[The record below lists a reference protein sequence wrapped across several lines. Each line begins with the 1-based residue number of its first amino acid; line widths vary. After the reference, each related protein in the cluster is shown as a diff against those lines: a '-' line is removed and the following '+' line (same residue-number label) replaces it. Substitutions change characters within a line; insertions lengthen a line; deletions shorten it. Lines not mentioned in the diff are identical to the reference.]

1 MPNGSTRSHAAR
13 YAQPMPIGLLTGLGA
28 ALAWGTMD
36 IASALASRRIGSL
49 RVVAGVQLVG
59 ATILVVVALLTRTP
73 VPSDPTALALSAL
86 LGLIGAGAYLAYF
99 TGLRVG
105 PIAVVSGVVAAYGG
119 LTVVLSVVLRGESL
133 TALQAL
139 GASVATVGVILT
151 GIAFEGHW
159 RSTRL
164 AGPGVI
170 FSIVALILFAMMAI
184 TTDVAIGYADWLQ
197 VLLVSRLVNATLG
210 LVVVGIV
217 VWLAARQTRAATGD
231 SSAKAFIVPSRR
243 VVATVV
249 LAGMLDVAGLAMF
262 AFGISEA
269 PTWLVGLASSFGPAV
284 TIIIAVAFL
293 GERLK
298 PIQWFG
304 LSGVAVGMVLIAIP

>member
-1 MPNGSTRSHAAR
+1 
-13 YAQPMPIGLLTGLGA
+13 MPIGLLTGLGA
-28 ALAWGTMD
+28 ALAWGSMD

-59 ATILVVVALLTRTP
+59 ATILVVVALLTSTALP
-73 VPSDPTALALSAL
+73 TDPTALALSAL

-119 LTVVLSVVLRGESL
+119 LTVVLSVVLRGETL
-133 TALQAL
+133 TTLQAL
-139 GASVATVGVILT
+139 GASIATVGVILT

-170 FSIVALILFAMMAI
+170 FSIVALVLFAMMAI
-184 TTDVAIGYADWLQ
+184 TTDIAIGYADWLQ
-197 VLLVSRLVNATLG
+197 VLLVSRVVNATLG

-217 VWLAARQTRAATGD
+217 VWLATRQARAVPGVV
-231 SSAKAFIVPSRR
+231 SADAIVVPSRR

-249 LAGMLDVAGLAMF
+249 LAGVLDVAGLAMF
-262 AFGISEA
+262 AYGISTA

-284 TIIIAVAFL
+284 TILIAVAFL

-298 PIQWFG
+298 PIQWIG
-304 LSGVAVGMVLIAIP
+304 LGGVAVGMIAIAIP

>member
-1 MPNGSTRSHAAR
+1 
-13 YAQPMPIGLLTGLGA
+13 MPIGLLTGLGA

-59 ATILVVVALLTRTP
+59 AMVLILVAVLTSTAFP
-73 VPSDPTALALSAL
+73 TDATALALSAL
-86 LGLIGAGAYLAYF
+86 LGLIGAGAYLSYF

-119 LTVVLSVVLRGESL
+119 LTVVLSVVLRGETL
-133 TALQAL
+133 TTLQAL
-139 GASVATVGVILT
+139 GATVATVGVVLT

-159 RSTRL
+159 RSTRF

-170 FSIVALILFAMMAI
+170 FSIVALVLFALMAI
-184 TTDVAIGYADWLQ
+184 VTDLAIEHAAWLQ
-197 VLLVSRLVNATLG
+197 VLLVSRIVNATLG
-210 LVVVGIV
+210 VVVVGIV
-217 VWLAARQTRAATGD
+217 VWLAARRRPGDPAA
-231 SSAKAFIVPSRR
+231 AAIVVPSRR
-243 VVATVV
+243 VLATVV
-249 LAGMLDVAGLAMF
+249 LAGLLDVSGLAVF
-262 AFGISEA
+262 AYGISVA

-284 TIIIAVAFL
+284 TILIAVAFL

>member
-1 MPNGSTRSHAAR
+1 
-13 YAQPMPIGLLTGLGA
+13 MPIGLLTGLGA

-59 ATILVVVALLTRTP
+59 ASILVLVALLTSTAL
-73 VPSDPTALALSAL
+73 PSDPTALALSAL
-86 LGLIGAGAYLAYF
+86 LGLIGAGAYLSYF

-119 LTVVLSVVLRGESL
+119 LTVVLSVVLRGETL
-133 TALQAL
+133 TTLQAL
-139 GASVATVGVILT
+139 GAAIATVGVILT

-170 FSIVALILFAMMAI
+170 FSIVALVLFAMMAI

-197 VLLVSRLVNATLG
+197 VLLISRVVNATLG
-210 LVVVGIV
+210 IVVVGLV
-217 VWLAARQTRAATGD
+217 VWLAARRVRAATGD
-231 SSAKAFIVPSRR
+231 ETVAAVIVPSRR
-243 VVATVV
+243 VVATVI
-249 LAGMLDVAGLAMF
+249 LAGMLDVAGLAVF
-262 AFGISEA
+262 AYGISVA

-298 PIQWFG
+298 GIQWFG
-304 LSGVAVGMVLIAIP
+304 LCGVAVGMVLIAIP

>member
-1 MPNGSTRSHAAR
+1 
-13 YAQPMPIGLLTGLGA
+13 MPIGLLTGLGA

-59 ATILVVVALLTRTP
+59 AMVLILVAVLTSTAFP
-73 VPSDPTALALSAL
+73 TDATALALSAL
-86 LGLIGAGAYLAYF
+86 LGLIGAGAYLSYF

-119 LTVVLSVVLRGESL
+119 LTVVLSLVLRGETL
-133 TALQAL
+133 TTLQAL
-139 GASVATVGVILT
+139 GATVATVGVVLT

-159 RSTRL
+159 RSTRF

-170 FSIVALILFAMMAI
+170 FSIVALVLFALMAI
-184 TTDVAIGYADWLQ
+184 VTDLAIEHAAWLQ
-197 VLLVSRLVNATLG
+197 VLLVSRIVNATLG
-210 LVVVGIV
+210 VVVVGIV
-217 VWLAARQTRAATGD
+217 VWLAARRRPGDPAA
-231 SSAKAFIVPSRR
+231 AAIVVPSRR
-243 VVATVV
+243 VLATVV
-249 LAGMLDVAGLAMF
+249 LAGLLDVSGLAVF
-262 AFGISEA
+262 AYGISVA

-284 TIIIAVAFL
+284 TILIAVAFL

>member
-1 MPNGSTRSHAAR
+1 
-13 YAQPMPIGLLTGLGA
+13 MPIGLLTGLGA
-28 ALAWGTMD
+28 ALAWGSMD

-59 ATILVVVALLTRTP
+59 ATILVVVALLTSTGL
-73 VPSDPTALALSAL
+73 PSDPTALALSAL

-119 LTVVLSVVLRGESL
+119 LTVVLSVVLRGETL
-133 TALQAL
+133 TTLQAL

-170 FSIVALILFAMMAI
+170 FSIVALVLFAMMAI

-197 VLLVSRLVNATLG
+197 VLLVSRVVNATLG
-210 LVVVGIV
+210 LVVVGLV
-217 VWLAARQTRAATGD
+217 VWLAARRARADPGD
-231 SSAKAFIVPSRR
+231 PEAHAIIVPSRR
-243 VVATVV
+243 VLATVV
-249 LAGMLDVAGLAMF
+249 LAGVLDVAGLAVF
-262 AFGISEA
+262 AYGISTA

-284 TIIIAVAFL
+284 TILIAVAFL

-304 LSGVAVGMVLIAIP
+304 LSGVAVGMVAIAIP

>member
-1 MPNGSTRSHAAR
+1 
-13 YAQPMPIGLLTGLGA
+13 MPIGLLTGLGA

-243 VVATVV
+243 VLATVV

>member
-1 MPNGSTRSHAAR
+1 
-13 YAQPMPIGLLTGLGA
+13 MPIGLLTGLGA

-49 RVVAGVQLVG
+49 RVTAGVQLVG
-59 ATILVVVALLTRTP
+59 ATILVVVALLTSTGI
-73 VPSDPTALALSAL
+73 PSDPTALALSAL

-99 TGLRVG
+99 TGLRIG

-119 LTVVLSVVLRGESL
+119 LTVVLSVVLRGETL
-133 TALQAL
+133 TTLQAA
-139 GASVATVGVILT
+139 GAAISTIGVILT

-159 RSTRL
+159 RNTRL

-170 FSIVALILFAMMAI
+170 FSITALILFAMMAI

-197 VLLVSRLVNATLG
+197 VLLVARVVNATLG

-217 VWLAARQTRAATGD
+217 VWLAARRARVETGD
-231 SSAKAFIVPSRR
+231 PSASAGILPSRR

-249 LAGMLDVAGLAMF
+249 IAGLLDVAGLAVF
-262 AFGISEA
+262 AYGISVA
-269 PTWLVGLASSFGPAV
+269 PTWLVGLASSFGPAL
-284 TIIIAVAFL
+284 TILIAVAFL

-304 LSGVAVGMVLIAIP
+304 LSGVAAGMIAIAIP

>member
-1 MPNGSTRSHAAR
+1 
-13 YAQPMPIGLLTGLGA
+13 MPIGLLTGLGA

-59 ATILVVVALLTRTP
+59 ASILVVVALLTSTGLP
-73 VPSDPTALALSAL
+73 ADPTALALSAL
-86 LGLIGAGAYLAYF
+86 LGLIGAGAYLSYF

-119 LTVVLSVVLRGESL
+119 LTVVLSVVLRGETL
-133 TALQAL
+133 TTLQAV
-139 GASVATVGVILT
+139 GASIATIGVILT

-170 FSIVALILFAMMAI
+170 FSIVALVLFAMMAI

-197 VLLVSRLVNATLG
+197 VLLVSRIVNATLG
-210 LVVVGIV
+210 LGVVAIV
-217 VWLAARQTRAATGD
+217 VWLAARRARAATGD
-231 SSAKAFIVPSRR
+231 GSASAFIAPTRR
-243 VVATVV
+243 VTATVI
-249 LAGMLDVAGLAMF
+249 LAGMLDVAGLAVF
-262 AFGISEA
+262 AYGISVA

-298 PIQWFG
+298 GIQWFG

>member
-1 MPNGSTRSHAAR
+1 
-13 YAQPMPIGLLTGLGA
+13 MPIGLLTGLGA

-59 ATILVVVALLTRTP
+59 ASILVVVALLTSTGL
-73 VPSDPTALALSAL
+73 PSDPTALALSAL
-86 LGLIGAGAYLAYF
+86 LGLIGAGAYLSYF

-119 LTVVLSVVLRGESL
+119 LTVVLSVVLRGETL
-133 TALQAL
+133 TPLQAL
-139 GASVATVGVILT
+139 GASIATIGVILT

-170 FSIVALILFAMMAI
+170 FSIVALVLFAMMAI

-197 VLLVSRLVNATLG
+197 VLLVSRIVNATLG
-210 LVVVGIV
+210 LVVVAIV
-217 VWLAARQTRAATGD
+217 VWLAARRARAASGD
-231 SSAKAFIVPSRR
+231 PTAKAFIVPSRR
-243 VVATVV
+243 VVATVI
-249 LAGMLDVAGLAMF
+249 LAGMLDVAGLAVF

-298 PIQWFG
+298 GIQWFG